1 MGASTAEGGA
11 APPVAMRA
19 VWEKARRCSAG
30 AWISMV
36 STTGAAHM
44 CVTPCSA
51 TAAKIAAGSTRRR
64 QTWVPPCKVTAQ
76 V

>member
-1 MGASTAEGGA
+1 MRAITAEGGA
-11 APPVAMRA
+11 APPVATRT
-19 VWEKARRCSAG
+19 VWENDRRASAG

-51 TAAKIAAGSTRRR
+51 SEAKTAAGSTLRR
-64 QTWVPPCKVTAQ
+64 QTWVPPCSVTAQ

>member
-1 MGASTAEGGA
+1 
-11 APPVAMRA
+11 
-19 VWEKARRCSAG
+19 
-30 AWISMV
+30 MV

-64 QTWVPPCKVTAQ
+64 QTCVPPCKVTAQ